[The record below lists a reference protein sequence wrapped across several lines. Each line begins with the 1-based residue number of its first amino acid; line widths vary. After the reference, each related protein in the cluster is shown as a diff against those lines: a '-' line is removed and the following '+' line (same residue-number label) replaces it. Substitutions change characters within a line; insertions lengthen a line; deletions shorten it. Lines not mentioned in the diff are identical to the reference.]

1 MAQYEVPQ
9 FIERET
15 RILGP
20 LTMRQF
26 LYLAGIGMGLVILYT
41 QVPFNFFLAITA
53 LVVSVALPLIFIQFN
68 GRPLISVV
76 GAMIGF
82 FLVPQTFVWQRRV
95 TRADGKK
102 FVANQKPLIKLNKEK
117 LDKLA
122 DILNTQDL

>member
-26 LYLAGIGMGLVILYT
+26 LWLTGIGIG
-41 QVPFNFFLAITA
+41 LAIAYTSLPLNLFLIVAVLA
-53 LVVSVALPLIFIQFN
+53 LSVALPLIFITFN
-68 GRPLISVV
+68 GRQLISVV
-76 GAMIGF
+76 GSMINF
-82 FLVPQTFVWQRRV
+82 FLLPQSYLWQRRV

-102 FVANQKPLIKLNKEK
+102 FIAKQKPALKLNRDKLEK
-117 LDKLA
+117 LAGL
-122 DILNTQDL
+122 LNQPDA

>member
-26 LYLAGIGMGLVILYT
+26 LSVTGLGLGLAILYT
-41 QVPFNFFLAITA
+41 QLPFNIFLALAA
-53 LVVSVALPLIFIQFN
+53 LILSVALPLIFITFN
-68 GRPLISVV
+68 GRPLMSV
-76 GAMIGF
+76 IGSMLTF
-82 FLVPQTFVWQRRV
+82 FLVPQTYVWQRRV
-95 TRADGKK
+95 TRADGKR
-102 FVANQKPLIKLNKEK
+102 FVANQKPNIKLNREK

-122 DILNTQDL
+122 DLLNTQDL

>member
-26 LYLAGIGMGLVILYT
+26 LSVTALGLGLVIIYT
-41 QVPFNFFLAITA
+41 QLPFNIFLGAGA
-53 LVVSVALPLIFIQFN
+53 LVSSVVLPLIFITFN
-68 GRPLISVV
+68 GRPLMSVASSMV
-76 GAMIGF
+76 TF
-82 FLVPQTFVWQRRV
+82 FFVPQTYIWQRRV

-102 FVANQKPLIKLNKEK
+102 FVANQKPAIKLNREK
-117 LDKLA
+117 IDKLA
-122 DILNTQDL
+122 DLLNTQDL